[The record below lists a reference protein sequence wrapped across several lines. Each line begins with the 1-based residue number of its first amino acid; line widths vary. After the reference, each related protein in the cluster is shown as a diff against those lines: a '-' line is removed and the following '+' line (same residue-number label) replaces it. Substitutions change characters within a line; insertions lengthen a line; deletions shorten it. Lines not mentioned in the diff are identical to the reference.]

1 MTAQLDVLCAGYAAD
16 RVASTVVLI
25 RDEGAV
31 IVVDPGMVAGRR
43 RILDPLARLGVDPA
57 VVTDVV
63 LSHHHPDHTLNA
75 ALFERARVHDFWA
88 IYQGD
93 TWTDRPADGFALSP
107 SVRLMATPGHT
118 AQDITTL
125 ADTDDGLAAVRHQRV
140 QFLCE
145 QQRRRHVAL
154 HVAGQQGRRKGVR
167 LVVFEQRSVVDDAIQ
182 CAQQMHGLARQ
193 GAPKRASSVDANTGF
208 ERAPSHR
215 TTRVR
220 PNTFFLANWPCVT
233 WRQEAPWVPASTSGP
248 STRPASCGCWSRP
261 PPWSIRAP
269 TRASG

>member
-1 MTAQLDVLCAGYAAD
+1 MAGMTAQLDVLCAGYAAD

-31 IVVDPGMVAGRR
+31 IVVDPGMVAGRP

-88 IYQGD
+88 IYEGD

-125 ADTDDGLAAVRHQRV
+125 ADTGDGLAACTH
-140 QFLCE
+140 LWWS
-145 QQRRRHVAL
+145 
-154 HVAGQQGRRKGVR
+154 QQGPRVDPLAEDQDLLERSRAR
-167 LVVFEQRSVVDDAIQ
+167 LLELTPALIVPG
-182 CAQQMHGLARQ
+182 H
-193 GAPKRASSVDANTGF
+193 GAPFR
-208 ERAPSHR
+208 PSDI
-215 TTRVR
+215 
-220 PNTFFLANWPCVT
+220 P
-233 WRQEAPWVPASTSGP
+233 G
-248 STRPASCGCWSRP
+248 
-261 PPWSIRAP
+261 
-269 TRASG
+269 